1 MRTYPTDS
9 PQAAARIV
17 ALTLV
22 SDGDANTQEMGVL
35 DRAGAC
41 ETLGIDAAGMRTVLQ
56 ELCEDML
63 QTCDAQWTDACR
75 VEPYTVAQL
84 LREVEDPVLRA
95 RVWRLCVAVA
105 DADGH
110 IADGESFVL
119 VHAVDQ
125 WGLQALVF
133 EQPEQA
139 TAAAA
144 GSASTK
150 PQEVRAQRRS

>member
-22 SDGDANTQEMGVL
+22 SDGDASRQEMDVI

-41 ETLGIDAAGMRTVLQ
+41 ETLGIDAAGMRKVLH

-63 QTCDAQWTDACR
+63 QTCNSQWTDACR
-75 VEPYTVAQL
+75 VEPYTLAQL

-95 RVWRLCVAVA
+95 RVLRLCVAVA
-105 DADGH
+105 GADGH
-110 IADGESFVL
+110 VTDGESFVL

-125 WGLQALVF
+125 WGLQAQLF
-133 EQPEQA
+133 QPA
-139 TAAAA
+139 VPPGGVSAASAPA
-144 GSASTK
+144 GT
-150 PQEVRAQRRS
+150 